1 MTVRAR
7 LAGLHR
13 EAGLPPTIIAKAYR
27 LLRRILNVAVEAGYL
42 PRNPCTVK
50 GAGTEW
56 AAEVA
61 GKIIVSPPKTDA
73 GRRVV
78 TLPKVAVEVLA
89 AHLEKYADPDPDAL
103 VFTTRRGRICC
114 AVPSPARVDDLARL
128 ATAPAKGT
136 ARVRKGTQRARRRR

>member
-1 MTVRAR
+1 M
-7 LAGLHR
+7 
-13 EAGLPPTIIAKAYR
+13 
-27 LLRRILNVAVEAGYL
+27 AVEAGYL

-50 GAGTEW
+50 GAGTER

-103 VFTTRRGRICC
+103 VFTTRRGAHLLRSPFTGSCGR
-114 AVPSPARVDDLARL
+114 SGPARNRSGQGHGE
-128 ATAPAKGT
+128 GT
-136 ARVRKGTQRARRRR
+136 